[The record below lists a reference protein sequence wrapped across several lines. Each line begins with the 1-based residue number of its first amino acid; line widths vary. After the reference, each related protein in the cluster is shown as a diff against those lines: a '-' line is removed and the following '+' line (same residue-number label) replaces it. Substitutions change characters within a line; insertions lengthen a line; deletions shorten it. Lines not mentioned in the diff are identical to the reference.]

1 MPCKRIIDDTRH
13 RCYETSQ
20 DVTVLWRS
28 LWLQNASALNADADI
43 SVSVIMFHVAFT
55 LSMVEICLL
64 ESERKGGHTCSLDLK
79 KLMIG
84 YREFQWIMWF
94 DILRPLQEVVIPIP
108 KDVVK
113 LRAYDVTPR
122 QIVQAMAWY
131 LCTVLVTKFKLRF
144 CQRRSIALHRC
155 ICICSGMFTGI
166 GGVCISHDAEAALSA
181 NLNTRIRQV

>member
-1 MPCKRIIDDTRH
+1 MLLC
-13 RCYETSQ
+13 C
-20 DVTVLWRS
+20 
-28 LWLQNASALNADADI
+28 DAVCDFKTL
-43 SVSVIMFHVAFT
+43 V
-55 LSMVEICLL
+55 LSMLMQTLVLVYNVPCGVYTMYVHTAVEICLL

-94 DILRPLQEVVIPIP
+94 NILRPLQEVAIPIP

-113 LRAYDVTPR
+113 LRAYDDTPR

-131 LCTVLVTKFKLRF
+131 LCTVLVTKLRF
-144 CQRRSIALHRC
+144 CQRRLIALQR
-155 ICICSGMFTGI
+155 CICSGMFTGI
-166 GGVCISHDAEAALSA
+166 GGACISHDAEAALSA